1 MPDQGSKYI
10 KFIKKQILS
19 KYVFK
24 KEIQLGN
31 LLLFHLH
38 NHENA
43 RIFFFRGNRF
53 TFLFDNSGLT
63 HLKTN
68 LSVFLTVN

>member
-19 KYVFK
+19 KYVFE

-38 NHENA
+38 NHDNA
-43 RIFFFRGNRF
+43 RIFFRGKRF

-63 HLKTN
+63 HLKNN
-68 LSVFLTVN
+68 LSIFLTVN

>member
-43 RIFFFRGNRF
+43 RIFFFVETDLRF
-53 TFLFDNSGLT
+53 CLI
-63 HLKTN
+63 
-68 LSVFLTVN
+68 TVV